1 MLRNI
6 ALNISSTIDQT
17 TELLRLFS
25 IATIIN
31 SIVGISF
38 KFRKFLMERIGA
50 TIEQCTN
57 VHVQTIECVL
67 VKIHIVKQ

>member
-25 IATIIN
+25 IATIIKLLLRK
-31 SIVGISF
+31 SVLSKGI
-38 KFRKFLMERIGA
+38 LMERIGA
-50 TIEQCTN
+50 TIKHCTN

-67 VKIHIVKQ
+67 LKIHSVKQ